1 MMQVHYIESRLK
13 KKKKSSL
20 TIEHVFGN
28 ISPTPVKQQQNN
40 HPYTLWFQRGAMP
53 HYACLTES
61 SDSGCPIGCWWAQA
75 GIDLLFSTSLIRR
88 FFGSL
93 ARVVAVGLS
102 GKPIF
107 IPQPAEAVSASNPP
121 TTPPRQFPCGPVVGE
136 PPPPPGIQETE
147 QDDAKQSTHSL
158 LPSAPAS
165 TGLSEMVRG
174 RTSLY
179 SAFPFLFLQQHG
191 AQQGRAL
198 LALLEKN
205 SAALVGTLLVW
216 GGVVRPRSQS

>member
-1 MMQVHYIESRLK
+1 MMQVPYIESRLK
-13 KKKKSSL
+13 KKEQSDNRTCFWQYLPYSSQ
-20 TIEHVFGN
+20 T
-28 ISPTPVKQQQNN
+28 PTKQ
-40 HPYTLWFQRGAMP
+40 PPLYLWFQRGAMP

-61 SDSGCPIGCWWAQA
+61 SGSGCPIGCWWAQA

-107 IPQPAEAVSASNPP
+107 IPQPAEAVSASNTP

-136 PPPPPGIQETE
+136 PPPPPGIKETE

-198 LALLEKN
+198 LPLLRKN
-205 SAALVGTLLVW
+205 SASLVGTLLVW